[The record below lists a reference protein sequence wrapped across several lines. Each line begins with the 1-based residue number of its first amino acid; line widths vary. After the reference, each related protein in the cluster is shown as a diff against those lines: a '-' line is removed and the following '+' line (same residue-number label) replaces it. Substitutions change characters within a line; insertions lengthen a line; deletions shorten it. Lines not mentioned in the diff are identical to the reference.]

1 MPRFKYVA
9 LAGDDKT
16 VKGSIEAG
24 TAVGVRTALE
34 ERELRV
40 VSVKER
46 RGILQL
52 EITRKKVPR
61 QEIIHFSRQLAAFV
75 RAGIPILQSIQT
87 FSRESGNKTFKR
99 ALDEISDALRR
110 GDPLSRAV
118 AAHGHSFPR
127 FYVDMLKAA
136 ELTGRLDA
144 VLDQLALYIER
155 DLEARRRIRSALAY
169 PGIIGVMSLATIGI
183 LTVFVLP
190 RFQVFFKSLNAT
202 LPLPT
207 RMVLAAAGF
216 LGHWWW
222 AIGAGAA
229 LVVGSVYSLLRTE
242 AGRRTRDTLVLRLPA
257 VASVVRYS
265 IVERFC
271 RILSSMVGAG
281 VPLPEAMV
289 VVSESTGNAVYERA
303 LARVREEM
311 LEGEGIAAPITRTDL
326 FPGVVTQMIRVGEDT
341 GTLDQ
346 QLATAALF
354 YEKELDY
361 KVKKLTTYFEPAMII
376 FMGLVVGFVAIA
388 LVSAM
393 YGIFRQSGSV
403 Q

>member
-1 MPRFKYVA
+1 
-9 LAGDDKT
+9 
-16 VKGSIEAG
+16 
-24 TAVGVRTALE
+24 
-34 ERELRV
+34 
-40 VSVKER
+40 
-46 RGILQL
+46 
-52 EITRKKVPR
+52 
-61 QEIIHFSRQLAAFV
+61 
-75 RAGIPILQSIQT
+75 
-87 FSRESGNKTFKR
+87 
-99 ALDEISDALRR
+99 
-110 GDPLSRAV
+110 
-118 AAHGHSFPR
+118 
-127 FYVDMLKAA
+127 
-136 ELTGRLDA
+136 
-144 VLDQLALYIER
+144 
-155 DLEARRRIRSALAY
+155 
-169 PGIIGVMSLATIGI
+169 
-183 LTVFVLP
+183 
-190 RFQVFFKSLNAT
+190 
-202 LPLPT
+202 
-207 RMVLAAAGF
+207 
-216 LGHWWW
+216 
-222 AIGAGAA
+222 
-229 LVVGSVYSLLRTE
+229 
-242 AGRRTRDTLVLRLPA
+242 
-257 VASVVRYS
+257 
-265 IVERFC
+265 
-271 RILSSMVGAG
+271 MVGAG